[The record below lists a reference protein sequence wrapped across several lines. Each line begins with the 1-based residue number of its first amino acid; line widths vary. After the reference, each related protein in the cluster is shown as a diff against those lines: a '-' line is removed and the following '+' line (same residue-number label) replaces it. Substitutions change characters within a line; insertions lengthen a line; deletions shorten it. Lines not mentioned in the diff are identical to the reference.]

1 MAPFLAVSVLLLA
14 AQKQSACRRLE
25 VCLSP
30 GCVADGAL
38 PAIAKLRALSPDTV
52 AIEDGKCASACGA
65 GPVVIEP
72 SDETNTPSVVHKRI
86 KDALLI
92 KLLEENGDGI
102 KIDEN
107 LISGYELFVQAEEA
121 ASRRNHG
128 KAVEMYKQSTDLVA
142 DLVMQALEGSSTIN
156 DRDGIPDNV
165 QWIIAAYRNL
175 AKSKLATFDR
185 DGALRA
191 AQTACRISN
200 NFDALS
206 LEALAEVCAAMKD
219 DAGELDALRQI
230 FALERED
237 DGEQPRDVA
246 LRRREQGFRLARLE
260 KLVG

>member
-14 AQKQSACRRLE
+14 TQKQSACRRLE

-52 AIEDGKCASACGA
+52 VIEDGKCASACGA

-86 KDALLI
+86 KGAELI
-92 KLLEENGDGI
+92 KLLEQGGGN

-107 LISGYELFVQAEEA
+107 LISGYELFAQAEKA

-128 KAVEMYKQSTDLVA
+128 KAVELYEKSIALAAGLV
-142 DLVMQALEGSSTIN
+142 LESLDSSSTID
-156 DRDGIPDNV
+156 DRGGIPDNV

-175 AKSKLATFDR
+175 ATSKLATFDR
-185 DGALRA
+185 EVALDA

-200 NFDALS
+200 NVDALS
-206 LEALAEVCAAMKD
+206 LEVLAEVCAARKD

-230 FALERED
+230 FALKRED